1 MNKIQLLPENVA
13 NQIAAGEVIVR
24 PASCVKEL
32 VENSIDANAKNIKIN
47 IKKAGRKL
55 IEVTDDGTGMSYEDV
70 KIAFLRHATS
80 KIRTINDLNNI
91 STFGFRGEALAAIS
105 AVSRVE
111 VLTKSEDAD
120 EGISLYLEGGRIKKE
135 EKVALNRG
143 TIIRVKD
150 IFFNTP
156 ARLKFLKSDYT
167 EENHIIETV
176 TLLGLANEGIAFT
189 LKVDEKDVIYFPSQ
203 AKLKER
209 IKIIYGFEIYNALLE
224 IKNFS
229 DNIKIFGYI
238 AKPEITRTTRNFMNI
253 FVNQRPVSARS
264 SLYAI
269 YEGYGTTLMKGSY
282 PVALIFIDINPQ
294 LIDVNVHPAKAEIKF
309 KDERDVFNKI
319 KYAISEALKNSEL
332 APEINLKKTET
343 TERKAEI
350 ENAIKEYFTKET
362 PEMFP
367 DNKNVF
373 EKRKVAEI
381 VSKKRN
387 FFNYKILGQL
397 HNTYIIGEDEEN
409 LIIIDQHAAHEKVLF
424 EQFMKEVEEKKVKV
438 QEMLI
443 PEIIELTPEE
453 KNVLLNNMEI
463 FNEMGFN
470 LEIFGENKYKV
481 TAHPVIIR
489 EKLNKEFIKEILG
502 NIKEKGKAEKK
513 EILKDIIA
521 TTACR
526 AAVKAGDILKDE
538 EIESL
543 LVEYF
548 EIEDPFSCPHGRPP
562 IIKISFSEIEKMF
575 KRKK

>member
-32 VENSIDANAKNIKIN
+32 IENSIDANAKNIKIN

-55 IEVTDDGTGMSYEDV
+55 IEVIDDGSGMSHQDAQ
-70 KIAFLRHATS
+70 IAFLRHATS
-80 KIRTINDLNNI
+80 KIRNTNDLNNI

-105 AVSRVE
+105 SVSKVE
-111 VLTKSEDAD
+111 ILTKDSEAE
-120 EGISLYLEGGRIKKE
+120 EGIFLYLESGRIKKE
-135 EKVALNRG
+135 EKVALNKG
-143 TIIRVKD
+143 TIIRVKEL
-150 IFFNTP
+150 FFNTP

-176 TLLGLANEGIAFT
+176 TMLGLSNEGISFT
-189 LKVDEKDVIYFPSQ
+189 LKIDEKDVIYFPAQ
-203 AKLKER
+203 IKLKER
-209 IKIIYGFEIYNALLE
+209 IKIIYGSEIYNSLLE

-229 DNIKIFGYI
+229 DNIKIYGYI
-238 AKPEITRTTRNFMNI
+238 AKPEITKTTRNFINI
-253 FVNQRPVSARS
+253 FVNQRPVSVRS
-264 SLYAI
+264 LLYAI
-269 YEGYGTTLMKGSY
+269 YEGYGTTMMKGNY
-282 PVALIFIDINPQ
+282 PVAFIFIDINPQ

-309 KDERDVFNKI
+309 KDERSVFNKI
-319 KYAISEALKNSEL
+319 KYAISEVLKSSEL
-332 APEINLKKTET
+332 TPEINLEKAG
-343 TERKAEI
+343 RKPEI
-350 ENAIKEYFTKET
+350 ENAIKEYFARET

-373 EKRKVAEI
+373 EKSKDTEI
-381 VSKKRN
+381 VSRRRK

-424 EQFMKEVEEKKVKV
+424 EQFIKEVEEKRVKV

-463 FNEMGFN
+463 FNEMGFE
-470 LEIFGENKYKV
+470 LEPFGKNQYKV
-481 TAHPVIIR
+481 TAHPVIIK
-489 EKLNKEFIKEILG
+489 EKINREFIKEILG
-502 NIKEKGKAEKK
+502 NIKEKEKSEKK
-513 EILKDIIA
+513 EILKDLIA

-526 AAVKAGDILKDE
+526 AAVKGGDILKDE
-538 EIESL
+538 EIENL
-543 LVEYF
+543 LTEYF